1 MAKNSIDAYGA
12 AGKSNVLFFDPAA
25 LTLITDPSHA
35 LFDRRALLP
44 PDEALV
50 MNIMQLGVLE
60 TIIVAKDVESGETFV
75 VDGRRRTIAAREANR
90 RLAELGKPL
99 VRIPALPRRDGMA
112 GLNRMM
118 VAANEIRRADSVINR
133 AEKMAGMRLRGHT
146 DEEIAI
152 DFGIEPSTVASQLK
166 LLDCCAAVRDALDSG
181 EITAAAALKLS
192 RFEPDAQ
199 RIALRDMRKA
209 AEGKEGRDRGLA
221 QKEALRV
228 SLGGG
233 GAPATKMRSRK
244 QIEQAAAAAR
254 GDVAATLR
262 WVLGQ
267 EEVAPWETVVQESD
281 PRQLSIVGA
290 V

>member
-152 DFGIEPSTVASQLK
+152 DFNIGPETVPVLLK
-166 LLDCCAAVRDALDSG
+166 LLDCCMDVRNAIEDGTITQAIAMKLSKLLPDEQRAKLAAIKVAIEGKTGHARSRAMRGAMQDAAPARRARPKRA
-181 EITAAAALKLS
+181 EIVEALKTATGE
-192 RFEPDAQ
+192 R
-199 RIALRDMRKA
+199 
-209 AEGKEGRDRGLA
+209 AEA
-221 QKEALRV
+221 
-228 SLGGG
+228 
-233 GAPATKMRSRK
+233 
-244 QIEQAAAAAR
+244 
-254 GDVAATLR
+254 LR
-262 WVLGQ
+262 WVLGLSDGEQ
-267 EEVAPWETVVQESD
+267 PPETD
-281 PRQLSIVGA
+281 PRQATIDEA
-290 V
+290 IAAN